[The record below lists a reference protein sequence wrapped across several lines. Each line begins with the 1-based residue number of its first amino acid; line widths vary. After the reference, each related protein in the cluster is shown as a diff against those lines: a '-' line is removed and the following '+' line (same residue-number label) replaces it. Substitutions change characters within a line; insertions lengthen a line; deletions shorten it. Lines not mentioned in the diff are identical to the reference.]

1 VSDHDELDRYLPGRR
16 PPPLWLAVVVCVGI
30 VVAMA
35 ALRLIAVPHKVLPI
49 AYGVPL
55 LVFVWL
61 RQRALLWFTV
71 AAFSVISL
79 AKFFWML
86 PAQAPAIGPT
96 ERLLDFLIIELDLFV
111 IAAVMHWLIDARDRI
126 EQRSRELRV
135 GNLQLEAINR
145 ELAGREEEVARQ
157 NEELHSQTEELE
169 RQTEELRV
177 VNEEL
182 ARREGV
188 TETLLSLSRSLTSD
202 LSREDMMGRI
212 CEVMAQLLGDAA
224 TAVAVVEQEGE
235 RLVVRCQQGFG
246 ADGPRED
253 VLPLEHSFAALVL
266 SRGRTAYV
274 EDLAQR
280 PDLVIPQPKAGPA
293 FAAVLAA
300 PLRAIGWP
308 VGTLEV
314 YRTAP
319 GPWADDT
326 VALVES
332 VAGQTSISL
341 EALQLFRRVEGERER
356 LRVILQTLPVAI
368 LIAQDAAATR
378 VSGNPALAAMYHAPS
393 DANFTPVGPDALAIP
408 RTFTRGGQPVA
419 PEDLPLMRTLRTG
432 QPVPGEEYQVTLPG
446 ARSLAVLISAAPF
459 LDAAGQVTGG
469 VGAMVEITAQK
480 ELQRELDTRRREAE
494 EASVRKTR
502 FLAAV
507 SHDIRTPANA
517 ITLLAELI
525 RRTASNPALAS
536 EVPELAQ
543 ELHASAL
550 SLVELLGDVLDLARY
565 DSGRIEMLESEFSL
579 GELLDEEQ
587 RRFAP
592 QAREKGLSL
601 ELVLPDVPPR
611 LRADRIKLSRVIG
624 NLVGN
629 ALKFTQQGGITVEA
643 ARDGDGSAVLRV
655 RDTGIGVPREL
666 QQQIFDEF
674 VQLHNRERDRNKG
687 IGLGLTICKRLVD
700 AMGGRLSL
708 VSEAGR
714 GSTFT
719 VTLPPTSVVA

>member
-1 VSDHDELDRYLPGRR
+1 MSDDDLDQYLPGRR
-16 PPPLWLAVVVCVGI
+16 PPPLWLAVTVCVGVI
-30 VVAMA
+30 LAMA
-35 ALRLIAVPHKVLPI
+35 ALRLVAAPDKVLPI

-55 LVFVWL
+55 LLFVWL
-61 RQRALLWFTV
+61 RQWTLLWVTV
-71 AAFSVISL
+71 AAFSVISFV
-79 AKFFWML
+79 KFFWVL
-86 PAQAPAIGPT
+86 PAGGAPIDRS
-96 ERLLDFLIIELDLFV
+96 EQLLYFLLIELDLV
-111 IAAVMHWLIDARDRI
+111 IVAAAMHWLIDARGRI
-126 EQRSRELRV
+126 ERRMRELRV
-135 GNLQLEAINR
+135 GNLQLQAINR
-145 ELAGREEEVARQ
+145 ELAGREEEVARH
-157 NEELHSQTEELE
+157 NEKLHGQTEELE

-177 VNEEL
+177 ANEEL
-182 ARREGV
+182 ARRERV

-202 LSREDMMGRI
+202 LSREGMMVRV

-224 TAVAVVEQEGE
+224 TAVAIVEQDGE
-235 RLVVRCQQGFG
+235 RLVLRCQQGFG
-246 ADGPRED
+246 PDGPSAGE
-253 VLPLEHSFAALVL
+253 LPLEHSFTSLVL

-274 EDLAQR
+274 DDLAQH
-280 PDLVIPQPKAGPA
+280 PDLAVPQPKTGPA
-293 FAAVLAA
+293 FAAVVAA
-300 PLRAIGWP
+300 PLRATGWP

-314 YRTAP
+314 YRTSP

-332 VAGQTSISL
+332 LAAQTSLSL
-341 EALQLFRRVEGERER
+341 EALHLFRRVGGEREQ
-356 LRVILQTLPVAI
+356 LRVMLQSLPVAI
-368 LIAQDAAATR
+368 LIAQDATGTR
-378 VSGNPALAAMYHAPS
+378 VSGNPALAAMYRAPS
-393 DANFTPVGPDALAIP
+393 DANFTPLGPEAAAIP
-408 RTFTRGGQPVA
+408 RAFTRGGQPVA
-419 PEDLPLMRTLRTG
+419 PEDLPLMRALRTG
-432 QPVPGEEYQVTLPG
+432 VAVPAEEYQIALPG
-446 ARSLAVLISAAPF
+446 ARSLTVLVSAAPF
-459 LDAAGQVTGG
+459 LDGAGRVTGG

-565 DSGRIEMLESEFSL
+565 DSGRIEMQESEFSL
-579 GELLDEEQ
+579 GELLDEEH
-587 RRFAP
+587 RRFLP

-601 ELVLPDVPPR
+601 DLVLPPDPPR

-629 ALKFTQQGGITVEA
+629 ALKFTQQGGVTVEA

-655 RDTGIGVPREL
+655 RDTGIGVPPEL

-674 VQLHNRERDRNKG
+674 VQVHNRERDRNKG
-687 IGLGLTICKRLVD
+687 TGLGLTICKRLVD

-719 VTLPPTSVVA
+719 VTLPPACVVA